1 MIFMAKIR
9 KSSFVSAATFLVL
22 SCAVHLNVAMTTVSV
37 PFQPDNFTVLD
48 VDLTSMTLEWYSMSS
63 KSTQFQIW
71 YWPVN
76 ASVDLTMT
84 ITRKKSHTIKNLESG
99 ELYSVWLL
107 AVEGNVTSEYVT
119 LQHRTGSVFHRRLF
133 YAIFLFLP
141 RSA

>member
-1 MIFMAKIR
+1 MTFTAKIR
-9 KSSFVSAATFLVL
+9 SNSFVRNVILLIFTFVIYLDG
-22 SCAVHLNVAMTTVSV
+22 AITQVSV
-37 PFQPDNFTVLD
+37 PFQPVNFTVSD

-84 ITRKKSHTIKNLESG
+84 ITRNKFHTIRNLESG

-119 LQHRTGSVFHRRLF
+119 LQQRTGSVF
-133 YAIFLFLP
+133 
-141 RSA
+141 